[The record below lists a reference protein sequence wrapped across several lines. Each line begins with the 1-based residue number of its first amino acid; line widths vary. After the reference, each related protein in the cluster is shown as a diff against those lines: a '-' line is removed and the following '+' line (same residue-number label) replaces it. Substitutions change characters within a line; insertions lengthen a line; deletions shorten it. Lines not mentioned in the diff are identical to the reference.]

1 MLGSSV
7 RGNSTRRVWRP
18 VQADSETD
26 VSTEFSPRIHD
37 QDVGPRGPDGERGTC
52 YAFAVA
58 TAIRSAQMR
67 ILGRAV
73 EKHLALVDE
82 ITREFGCDGA
92 DVSAVLD
99 ALCPRKK
106 LHHMPISRD
115 EAAQERQAPG
125 EGHAVVIVGASEQD
139 WFIKN
144 SWGDAFAHEGYF
156 HVRKNAIA
164 FEFHDVFFYTSDLT
178 RNETAAYSQAPAVLE
193 ICIKEPRRSPRN
205 PISSL
210 GWEIDFETLR
220 IERVRKRN
228 CSIAYWNREN
238 PFKKVMPGYLISSVN
253 GSEKVEDM
261 ICDLQHADQLEIIL
275 VVAAAA
281 KIPDICE
288 KHARCYSCAHGV
300 AAAICH
306 AQSRIFGRPV
316 EQHGKLASELIDLW
330 GCESADVRG
339 ILNDA
344 CGSRGLHYEELD
356 LVETGDIAPH
366 RHVLASF
373 ELDEPAW
380 EVLELCL
387 RYSTEAST
395 VPLRACDIQSDRTA
409 TQQQAAFFICG
420 QGYSSD
426 FDMEFWYVMDLLGR
440 RMKVE
445 KHALHLRYYD
455 VFFYISDLSQAEI
468 SLFNSA
474 ARILDVEIRRAVTW
488 IKGVEPLGWTVDSKT
503 LQVEWTASWG
513 PIGDYNSA
521 ESLDQQVHPGHVIQS
536 VNGTVRPECVWAPE
550 TWRHGQHCEPETSMQ
565 MPEKVDT
572 SALVSV
578 RLAQKTS
585 ACRS

>member
-1 MLGSSV
+1 
-7 RGNSTRRVWRP
+7 
-18 VQADSETD
+18 
-26 VSTEFSPRIHD
+26 
-37 QDVGPRGPDGERGTC
+37 
-52 YAFAVA
+52 
-58 TAIRSAQMR
+58 
-67 ILGRAV
+67 
-73 EKHLALVDE
+73 
-82 ITREFGCDGA
+82 
-92 DVSAVLD
+92 
-99 ALCPRKK
+99 
-106 LHHMPISRD
+106 
-115 EAAQERQAPG
+115 
-125 EGHAVVIVGASEQD
+125 
-139 WFIKN
+139 
-144 SWGDAFAHEGYF
+144 
-156 HVRKNAIA
+156 
-164 FEFHDVFFYTSDLT
+164 
-178 RNETAAYSQAPAVLE
+178 
-193 ICIKEPRRSPRN
+193 
-205 PISSL
+205 
-210 GWEIDFETLR
+210 
-220 IERVRKRN
+220 
-228 CSIAYWNREN
+228 
-238 PFKKVMPGYLISSVN
+238 MPGYLISSVN

-536 VNGTVRPECVWAPE
+536 VNGTVRPECILWELEQANVL
-550 TWRHGQHCEPETSMQ
+550 RIRLGKMR
-565 MPEKVDT
+565 DT
-572 SALVSV
+572 L
-578 RLAQKTS
+578 LIN
-585 ACRS
+585 CW